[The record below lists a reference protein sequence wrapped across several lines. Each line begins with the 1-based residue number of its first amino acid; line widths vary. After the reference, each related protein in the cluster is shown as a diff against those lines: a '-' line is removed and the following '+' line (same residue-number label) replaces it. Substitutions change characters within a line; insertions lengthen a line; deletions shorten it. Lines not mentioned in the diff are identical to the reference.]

1 MTLTNP
7 VSSYIDIQRG
17 LIRGEIFHD
26 REIYELELERVFAR
40 SWVFIAHETMLPTTG
55 SFIQN
60 YVGEDP
66 ILVVRQQDGSIRAF
80 LNQCQHRG
88 MRLCRADLGETKNFM
103 CSFHGW
109 NYNLAG
115 KLINVPHGEATF
127 APEDLADVKL
137 REMRVTN
144 YKGFIFGNWDE
155 NAPNFEEY
163 MGDFAWYFDSYID
176 RYPGGMEVVGTH
188 KWVLPC
194 NWKFNAEQPTSDM
207 YHGETSHMSAFEVM
221 LPRKPDGR
229 LQDWAEQQVEI
240 LADAKGGQFS
250 SPYGHGAGWFDVGVP
265 VLDKTIFDWKKRTSG
280 EVAKRLGENR
290 VYIPGHANLFP
301 NFMMLG
307 ANTFRVTHPRG
318 PNEME
323 IWSWSMAP
331 VAAPPEVKDAI
342 RVDLLRTFS
351 GAGMLE
357 QDDAVNWEEEQAVLR
372 GFMARSEHL
381 KYRQLMNKARY
392 DHNGY
397 PGKTVPHV
405 YSEQAARD
413 MYLHYSDL
421 MSGAPWPELVK
432 LKAERVEQERQACGK
447 NNFLNPAEA

>member
-1 MTLTNP
+1 MRTLASVVTGR
-7 VSSYIDIQRG
+7 RG
-17 LIRGEIFHD
+17 KWVVLALWLVAVIAVFPFGSKLSNETTDSTESFLPASAESTEVVKRLEHD
-26 REIYELELERVFAR
+26 F
-40 SWVFIAHETMLPTTG
+40 P
-55 SFIQN
+55 Q
-60 YVGEDP
+60 
-66 ILVVRQQDGSIRAF
+66 
-80 LNQCQHRG
+80 
-88 MRLCRADLGETKNFM
+88 GETDTGIVVYKN
-103 CSFHGW
+103 
-109 NYNLAG
+109 
-115 KLINVPHGEATF
+115 
-127 APEDLADVKL
+127 
-137 REMRVTN
+137 
-144 YKGFIFGNWDE
+144 
-155 NAPNFEEY
+155 PN
-163 MGDFAWYFDSYID
+163 GLTPAN
-176 RYPGGMEVVGTH
+176 
-188 KWVLPC
+188 KQ
-194 NWKFNAEQPTSDM
+194 K
-207 YHGETSHMSAFEVM
+207 
-221 LPRKPDGR
+221 
-229 LQDWAEQQVEI
+229 I
-240 LADAKGGQFS
+240 LADAKGGKFS

-342 RVDLLRTFS
+342 RVDLLSTFS

-397 PGKTVPHV
+397 PGKTVPRL